1 MVIGLDKG
9 PGKQRGMQRK
19 EISELTGLEKEG
31 KPAVPIGVLHVYG
44 TPTVSKALSWGLN
57 TLSGSVLPFK
67 DIRV

>member
-1 MVIGLDKG
+1 
-9 PGKQRGMQRK
+9 MQRK

-67 DIRV
+67 DLRV